1 MLKRFNRFPLI
12 IDPSGQAT
20 QFIENEFRDR
30 KITKTRFSGE
40 EFILVVWLKW

>member
-20 QFIENEFRDR
+20 KFIENEYKDR
-30 KITKTRFSGE
+30 TLTRTR
-40 EFILVVWLKW
+40 